1 MPDMERKQFMKRE
14 KSWKLKE
21 QSSKW
26 SMFIAILL
34 LVLMVPSVAADA
46 AREGTLTIQRFRVED
61 YENLRE
67 STGQSSDMTNVPT
80 DAQTMEG
87 IAFQVEKLLVSAT
100 ATDVTTDTAVDST
113 FQARVQS
120 TDAQGRTR
128 FTGLPEG
135 YYLVTERSQSGH
147 LAQGSGR
154 FVVKIPNTVIDA
166 SGNETTDY
174 DVVVYPKGQSIQ
186 VEKNAISTRQVVGVG
201 DLICWEVWY
210 PMGEDLK
217 REETIN
223 GVTTTRYGKNFYL
236 TDEMDSRLDAV
247 IASIRLRYYDRDKE
261 EINLTLTQD
270 TDYHLNYDENTH
282 ILKISFTDDV
292 GTKKVADADVA
303 YIQMHLHTRVN
314 TSALD
319 TVEVLW
325 NNARIFFE
333 NASGDPYEHEVFPP
347 GTNPEDSR
355 VPKVHLG
362 EIAITKVDAQDTTVR
377 LAGATFSIATTLS
390 DAQAGKF
397 LTREIDASGTREEIT
412 ITTDSNGQASIKA
425 IGSGIYYLVETQA
438 PEGYAK
444 LTEPI
449 EVTVVNQGDR
459 NVVQVE
465 IRNQKDGS
473 IPGTPGDD
481 KPGDGEPGDTEPGK
495 PGEQP
500 GTPSGDQPGTDGS
513 GSGGKGF
520 AGGVKT
526 GDVVRMTGILLLMT
540 ASVGMIGVYLRR
552 REMKKIEV
560 RDREVENIDVQNIN
574 ARNREVYK

>member
-1 MPDMERKQFMKRE
+1 MKRE
-14 KSWKLKE
+14 KRAKVSD
-21 QSSKW
+21 W
-26 SMFIAILL
+26 SIFIVLL
-34 LVLMVPSVAADA
+34 LLALMIPSLAASA

-80 DAQTMEG
+80 GAQTMEG

-135 YYLVTERSQSGH
+135 YYLVTERSQSGQ

-154 FVVKIPNTVIDA
+154 FVVKIPNTVVDA

-210 PMGEDLK
+210 PMGTDLK

-261 EINLTLTQD
+261 EINLTLTEGI
-270 TDYHLNYDENTH
+270 DYHLNYDENTH

-314 TSALD
+314 ISALD

-325 NNARIFFE
+325 NNARISFE

-355 VPKVHLG
+355 VPKVYLG
-362 EIAITKVDAQDTTVR
+362 EIAITKVDAQDTAVR
-377 LAGATFSIATTLS
+377 LAGRHF
-390 DAQAGKF
+390 
-397 LTREIDASGTREEIT
+397 R
-412 ITTDSNGQASIKA
+412 
-425 IGSGIYYLVETQA
+425 
-438 PEGYAK
+438 
-444 LTEPI
+444 
-449 EVTVVNQGDR
+449 
-459 NVVQVE
+459 
-465 IRNQKDGS
+465 
-473 IPGTPGDD
+473 
-481 KPGDGEPGDTEPGK
+481 
-495 PGEQP
+495 
-500 GTPSGDQPGTDGS
+500 
-513 GSGGKGF
+513 
-520 AGGVKT
+520 
-526 GDVVRMTGILLLMT
+526 
-540 ASVGMIGVYLRR
+540 
-552 REMKKIEV
+552 
-560 RDREVENIDVQNIN
+560 
-574 ARNREVYK
+574 